1 MIYTLAAD
9 AIVSD
14 SLISQGG
21 PFVIVLVV
29 LCAVG
34 FAAWKTMLYPLV
46 QAIVQVSG
54 NITTTTANLL
64 KISENLN
71 NQSTKNEMVLTQ
83 LTELYR
89 VKRAKVE
96 SDPMHQT

>member
-1 MIYTLAAD
+1 MIYTLAAEP
-9 AIVSD
+9 IVSD

-71 NQSTKNEMVLTQ
+71 HQSTKNEMVLTQ